1 MSIYVVNVN
10 EVVAQGQQAHRELRD
25 LAQQFH
31 GAIFHRDGS
40 YGSFMVHESSIMSA
54 AEQLEAIRAHFAKAS
69 YQIEEKISPGGHVI
83 FNVDV
88 TKAKPA
94 P

>member
-10 EVVAQGQQAHRELRD
+10 EVAVQGQQAHRELRD
-25 LAQQFH
+25 LAQKFH

-40 YGSFMVHESSIMSA
+40 YGSFMVHETSIMPA
-54 AEQLEAIRAHFAKAS
+54 AAQLDAIRAHFATVS
-69 YQIEEKISPGGHVI
+69 YQVEEKISPDGHVI
-83 FNVDV
+83 FNVEV
-88 TKAKPA
+88 NKAKPA